1 MRPNLCL
8 HSSHK
13 QAYFLFTLP
22 KHTLVFYC
30 KLSLK
35 LAIVRKDQCIFSS
48 EESTPKLA
56 LLHPSGQNSHET
68 APQFV
73 KSCEF
78 APIYSSFIPPH
89 TP

>member
-13 QAYFLFTLP
+13 HAYFLFTLP
-22 KHTLVFYC
+22 KPTPGFYC

-35 LAIVRKDQCIFSS
+35 LAIAWKDQCIFSS

-56 LLHPSGQNSHET
+56 LLHLSGQSFPKT
-68 APQFV
+68 PPQIV
-73 KSCEF
+73 NSCEF
-78 APIYSSFIPPH
+78 SPIYSSFTPPY